1 MLNVF
6 NIKYTMD
13 RPKFLISNKKEES
26 ISALRV
32 NSRSKQ
38 QSYLKYKM
46 HPNTTTARTIK
57 SKQRETLPRSLGSSG
72 YKWMK

>member
-38 QSYLKYKM
+38 QSYLEYKM
-46 HPNTTTARTIK
+46 HRIPRLLELLSQSKFGKYCLDLLVRLARN
-57 SKQRETLPRSLGSSG
+57 QG
-72 YKWMK
+72 